1 MLTLAAERPE
11 GEGKRRGGSVFMSLS
26 RGGHLTP
33 VEVINEE
40 LSVRSESATS
50 RSTSLSLTQKRLMA
64 TVGECKSNG
73 TVEIL

>member
-1 MLTLAAERPE
+1 
-11 GEGKRRGGSVFMSLS
+11 MSLS